1 MRKSLRI
8 ILGVVLIIL
17 GVAALLTPFTPGSWV
32 ALIGLEYL
40 GLRVLLQRKLLSLLP
55 AKYRDKLKKL
65 FKRRK
70 KNNSRRFG
78 DG

>member
-1 MRKSLRI
+1 MRKSLRT

-17 GVAALLTPFTPGSWV
+17 GLAALLTPFTPGSWV

-40 GLRVLLQRKLLSLLP
+40 GLRVLLQRKFMSLLP
-55 AKYRDKLKKL
+55 AKYRDKLRKIFKK
-65 FKRRK
+65 RK
-70 KNNSRRFG
+70 KNNRRRNG

>member
-40 GLRVLLQRKLLSLLP
+40 GLRVLLQRKLMSLVP
-55 AKYRDKLKKL
+55 TKYRDKMRKL

-70 KNNSRRFG
+70 KNNRRRPSP
-78 DG
+78 

>member
-55 AKYRDKLKKL
+55 AKYRDKVKKL

-70 KNNSRRFG
+70 KNNRRRFG

>member
-1 MRKSLRI
+1 MRKSLRT

-17 GVAALLTPFTPGSWV
+17 GLAALLTPFTPGSWV

-40 GLRVLLQRKLLSLLP
+40 GLRVLLQRKFMSLLP
-55 AKYRDKLKKL
+55 AKYRDKVRKL
-65 FKRRK
+65 FKKRK
-70 KNNSRRFG
+70 KNNRRRSG